1 MNYKNIVHKNL
12 ILGAVFLS
20 LVAVVATPV
29 AFAENDNGTNKVEK
43 KAVQF
48 EKKLEKFED
57 QLEHAWQY
65 NDGRRAVTMQA
76 DGSFRVSGVVVK
88 SVNADGKKIT
98 VEFFGFTREVSVA
111 EARFIGGGQTI
122 TLADVKEG
130 DNLTARGRF
139 DAAAKIIH
147 VKEVHDLSYN
157 ARRSGDIQARIQ
169 ELLEMIRQLQE
180 RIKNLRQ

>member
-1 MNYKNIVHKNL
+1 MLHKNL

-20 LVAVVATPV
+20 LVAMVAAPAV
-29 AFAENDNGTNKVEK
+29 FAENDGSTNKVEK
-43 KAVQF
+43 KTVQL

-57 QLEHAWQY
+57 QLDHAWQF

-88 SVNADGKKIT
+88 SVNVDGKKIT

-139 DAAAKIIH
+139 DVATKVIH
-147 VKEVHDLSYN
+147 VAEIHDLTYKT
-157 ARRSGDIQARIQ
+157 RRSGDIQARIQ

-180 RIKNLRQ
+180 RVKNLRQ